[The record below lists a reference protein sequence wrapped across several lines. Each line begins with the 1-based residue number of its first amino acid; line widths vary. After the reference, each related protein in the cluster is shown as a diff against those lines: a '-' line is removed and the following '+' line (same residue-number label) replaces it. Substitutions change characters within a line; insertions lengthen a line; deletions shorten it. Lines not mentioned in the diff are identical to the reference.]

1 MRIIPLLLLLAS
13 ASVFA
18 QTTQDPVMRV
28 NDLLLDSKFNE
39 TIALADQYL
48 TRTDLPSET
57 IFSITAKKA
66 EALIKLGQL
75 NDAQDLLAGCHFE
88 SDASTYSKAVILGAM
103 GFLRLNQGRYDAA
116 EETLKKAQGAFETAG
131 KANSLDAAQVI
142 ANLGLVYMSAGKY
155 EQAEEQLQMAL
166 SLRLAMLKGSHELI
180 AATYNDLGL
189 VYSATNKDKALDY
202 YEQKALPLYKQLHGA
217 EHSKIAITNTNIGI
231 IYRESEL
238 YGDATNNFEAALKI
252 WNKVYPGSHPTK
264 AFVLYNLGLTYAL
277 IGNKKAAGEYYAQSR
292 KMYEDSYGFK
302 HPEVTNVLNAV
313 GNLLLSENKYDE
325 ALNTYQQAIQ
335 ANVRNFDKS
344 DLRANP
350 RLHDYYHGTRLLY
363 SLLFKAEA
371 LETRY
376 YRKTVKFSDLR
387 LALSTLHT
395 CDTLIDI
402 LRQQTTNELDKI
414 QLAGIA
420 DEVYGDGVRIAQE
433 AGISSPS
440 KRKYYEDAFYFA
452 EKSKGAVLLEA
463 ISDAH
468 AKAFAGIPEQLL
480 EEEDNLNAAIHLTAQ
495 KLAQKPGAD
504 EEKYLRETSFA
515 LKRQYETFTRM
526 LEKKFP
532 EYYNLKFNP
541 VSPSISQ
548 LQSLLDDKTALL
560 SYFIDEKQSHIG
572 EDLVDKNGTGGANG
586 FHLFIFE
593 ITKKSFTITDR
604 ALPAEFNKY
613 VTGLRN
619 GLFFS
624 DLKTYTFSARK
635 LHDVLIPKIPRRI
648 DQLVILPTRNLG
660 VIPFE
665 TLLTHETSNTDYK
678 ALPYLINRFDIR
690 YEFSGGLILQK
701 SREKVAP
708 TPPAILLCAPI
719 SFPAKDQLNDLPGT
733 EAEVKAISGLF
744 RSKNFKNASYVNQD
758 ASEQLIKSDKIGD
771 YNLLHFATHGVVDE
785 NNPELSRV
793 FLQSGS
799 EAEDGNLFSGEIYN
813 LKLKAN
819 LVTLSAC
826 QTGLGKISKGEG
838 VVGLSRA
845 LAYAGAKN
853 IMVSFWSVGDA
864 STAALMTDFYGHLL
878 GGNTHNYSRNLRK
891 AKLDLIQKGDYA
903 APYYWAPFVL
913 IGF

>member
-1 MRIIPLLLLLAS
+1 MK
-13 ASVFA
+13 
-18 QTTQDPVMRV
+18 V
-28 NDLLLDSKFNE
+28 NDLLLDSRFAE

-48 TRTDLPSET
+48 AQPNLSRET
-57 IFSITAKKA
+57 TIALTTKKA

-75 NDAQDLLAGCHFE
+75 QDAEKLLNTGLTQAGT
-88 SDASTYSKAVILGAM
+88 DTYCQAMTLGTT
-103 GFLRLNQGRYDAA
+103 GFLRLNQGRYDMA

-166 SLRLAMLKGSHELI
+166 SLRQAMLKGSHELV

-189 VYSATNKDKALDY
+189 VYSATDKDKALDY

-217 EHSKIAITNTNIGI
+217 EHSKIAITLTNIGI
-231 IYRESEL
+231 IYRDSEL

-252 WNKVYPGSHPTK
+252 WNKAYPGAHPTK

-277 IGNKKAAGEYYAQSR
+277 VGNKKAAGEYYAQSR
-292 KMYEDSYGFK
+292 KMYEESYGFK

-325 ALNTYQQAIQ
+325 ALQAYQQAIQ
-335 ANVRNFDKS
+335 ANVRNFDNNDIS
-344 DLRANP
+344 ASP
-350 RLHDYYHGTRLLY
+350 RVHEYYHGTRLLY
-363 SLLFKAEA
+363 SMLFKAEA
-371 LETRY
+371 LEARY
-376 YRKTVKFSDLR
+376 YRKTVKFADLK

-420 DEVYGDGVRIAQE
+420 DEVYADGVRIAQE

-463 ISDAH
+463 IADAH
-468 AKAFAGIPEQLL
+468 AKSFAGIPANLL
-480 EEEDNLNAAIHLTAQ
+480 EEEHDLNAAIKLTAQ
-495 KLAQKPGAD
+495 KLAQKPSAE
-504 EEKYLRETSFA
+504 EEKHLRETSFA
-515 LKRQYETFTRM
+515 LKRNYETFIQR
-526 LEKKFP
+526 LEKQFP
-532 EYYNLKFNP
+532 DYYNLKFNP
-541 VSPSISQ
+541 VSPSIAQ
-548 LQSLLDDKTALL
+548 LQGLLDDNTALL

-572 EDLVDKNGTGGANG
+572 EDVDKASTGPATG

-593 ITKKSFTITDR
+593 ITRKSFTITDH
-604 ALPAEFNKY
+604 ALPAGFNKY
-613 VTGLRN
+613 ITGLRN

-624 DLKTYTFSARK
+624 DLKTYTLSARK
-635 LHDVLIPKIPRRI
+635 LHDLLIPRIPKRI
-648 DQLVILPTRNLG
+648 QQLVILPTRNLG

-665 TLLTHETSNTDYK
+665 ALLTRETSSTDYK
-678 ALPYLINRFDIR
+678 TLPYLINRFDIR

-701 SREKVAP
+701 SREKTAP
-708 TPPAILLCAPI
+708 MTPAILLCAPV

-744 RSKNFKNASYVNQD
+744 QSKSFENASYVNQE
-758 ASEQLIKSDKIGD
+758 ASEQLIKSDKLGH

-785 NNPELSRV
+785 KNPELSRI
-793 FLQSGS
+793 FLQSS
-799 EAEDGNLFSGEIYN
+799 SDAEDGNLFSGEIYN

-845 LAYAGAKN
+845 LVYAGAKN
-853 IMVSFWSVGDA
+853 ILVSFWSVSDA
-864 STAALMTDFYGHLL
+864 STAALMTDFYGNLL
-878 GGNTHNYSRNLRK
+878 GGNTGDYSRNLRK
-891 AKLDLIQKGDYA
+891 AKLHLIQKGDYST
-903 APYYWAPFVL
+903 PYYWAPFVL